1 MCILFCFEAVNIY
14 SQKYGLPEE
23 NDDDIC
29 KSPMSD
35 GGTLAGYSAHPLAG
49 LDEHTAIHS
58 EAVAKILRPKRPG
71 LQGLMQENRHQPTS
85 DLMVLGLQV
94 GSLILE
100 ASFIQIRLATNATN
114 LR

>member
-1 MCILFCFEAVNIY
+1 VNIY